1 MQFLADM
8 EANPLL
14 MDSVECQRLVMEA
27 MKYHLLPERRP
38 LLQSPRTRP
47 RKATVGAL
55 FAVGGMDATKG
66 IPFISFF
73 VVSKVLYS
81 LAFVF
86 KSMWVDNKV
95 APHFS
100 LVHSLCLSLSIS
112 ARDITIFTG

>member
-1 MQFLADM
+1 MPQKVFLSY
-8 EANPLL
+8 P
-14 MDSVECQRLVMEA
+14 
-27 MKYHLLPERRP
+27 
-38 LLQSPRTRP
+38 
-47 RKATVGAL
+47 
-55 FAVGGMDATKG
+55 
-66 IPFISFF
+66 FF

-100 LVHSLCLSLSIS
+100 LVHSLCLSLSNS